1 MLTALNLSP
10 FKIFTLLMLLFVSSQ
25 QKQSPE
31 CQAQVQDQKKGGDQ
45 AVEARNI
52 QDSLCLFLDV
62 SVYF

>member
-1 MLTALNLSP
+1 
-10 FKIFTLLMLLFVSSQ
+10 MLLFVSSQ

-52 QDSLCLFLDV
+52 QIRQ
-62 SVYF
+62 SVFISRRFSVLLKMFYYY

>member
-1 MLTALNLSP
+1 
-10 FKIFTLLMLLFVSSQ
+10 MLLFVSSQ

-62 SVYF
+62 SVYFWKCFITIKHIIYFI